1 MFPRPTKRSRSNT
14 SDLSA
19 TTPAPKRRQPTKKVD
34 RAWLLR
40 LLHACEQNVKIPLTY
55 PETDNDLRLKFNFLR
70 LTIMR
75 CNEQDARDYELSLMT
90 SIRELAA
97 KEGQTVDALINTI
110 MAHSCT
116 HRGVVTTA
124 DFPDNSACPH
134 PHNIATQPPIH
145 QLISGAPMHPVS
157 LVYDYEMCNVPLQQ
171 NTGHDYPSRT
181 STIPTQE
188 LSRLIHPPAQLSE
201 VYYLQHTRC
210 PQEDVSQ
217 LQQCVPQAFTG
228 HPLLRSKMAMELATQ
243 GGLV

>member
-75 CNEQDARDYELSLMT
+75 CNEQDARDYEISLMT

-110 MAHSCT
+110 MLPSYK
-116 HRGVVTTA
+116 HRGVDATT
-124 DFPDNSACPH
+124 DFPDNSACQH
-134 PHNIATQPPIH
+134 PRNIATQPPFH

-157 LVYDYEMCNVPLQQ
+157 LVYDYEMCGVPLLE
-171 NTGHDYPSRT
+171 NTGHEYPSRT

-188 LSRLIHPPAQLSE
+188 SSRLLHPPAQLSE
-201 VYYLQHTRC
+201 VYYLQNTRW